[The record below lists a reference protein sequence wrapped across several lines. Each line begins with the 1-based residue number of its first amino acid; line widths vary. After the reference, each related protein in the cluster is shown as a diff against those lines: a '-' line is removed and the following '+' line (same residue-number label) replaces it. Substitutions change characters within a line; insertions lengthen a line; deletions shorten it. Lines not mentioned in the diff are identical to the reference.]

1 MARADIV
8 YVHDQL
14 RLGVRA
20 APSSSEKSIAVVKTG
35 DALTVLGE
43 EGDFINIRTES
54 GLEGWVSKS
63 YVSTEPPAQNRLA
76 QLKQEFDA
84 LQQKYSNLQK
94 QVAEGRKE
102 SAQQLEQSGQQD
114 EQKQAELQQLK
125 QDNEALRE
133 QLAQAQEKEKE
144 EAPGVIERYG
154 LLIGLGLILACF
166 FAGLLVGV
174 RWKAKQVAERI
185 GGLQI

>member
-1 MARADIV
+1 MARADVV

-43 EGDFINIRTES
+43 EGDFINIRTEN

-63 YVSTEPPAQNRLA
+63 YVSTEPPAQNRLV
-76 QLKQEFDA
+76 QLKQEFEA
-84 LQQKYSNLQK
+84 LKQKYSALQK
-94 QVAEGRKE
+94 QVNE
-102 SAQQLEQSGQQD
+102 SRNESEQKLEARAQQGEQQQTELEQ
-114 EQKQAELQQLK
+114 LK
-125 QDNEALRE
+125 RDNETLRK
-133 QLAQAQEKEKE
+133 QLAQDQAKEKE
-144 EAPGVIERYG
+144 EAPGLFERYG
-154 LLIGLGLILACF
+154 LLIGLGLLLACF
-166 FAGLLVGV
+166 LTGLIVGV
-174 RWKAKQVAERI
+174 RWKTKRVAERI